1 MEFYISLALGFPT
14 FWQRLRL
21 LNLDLD
27 DPVDLA
33 EPDPGHQLVG
43 RGLSHGGAKVEV
55 PVKRFCS
62 AAFCVDSKSLSDP
75 RRYLSVLGPGPESH
89 LQTQ

>member
-1 MEFYISLALGFPT
+1 MEFYIPLALGFPT

-33 EPDPGHQLVG
+33 EPDPGHQLV
-43 RGLSHGGAKVEV
+43 RRRLSHGGAEVEV

-62 AAFCVDSKSLSDP
+62 VDFVLTSLSDP
-75 RRYLSVLGPGPESH
+75 QCYLSVLGPGPESH